1 MQSSAHKCVRIHCGD
16 VSVLPSILR
25 WSGERIRQFPQRL
38 DHGITVAQWRRMAN
52 RWGIDDRFN
61 RFQEF
66 ILGLRAGDAVQIED
80 LAQTT
85 GLSEGLCRRS
95 LEALA
100 AVGVMSN
107 EYDGRFVRRTR
118 SASAL

>member
-1 MQSSAHKCVRIHCGD
+1 MSPTASS
-16 VSVLPSILR
+16 LL
-25 WSGERIRQFPQRL
+25 
-38 DHGITVAQWRRMAN
+38 AQVDMAN
-52 RWGIDDRFN
+52 RWGVEARFN

-80 LAQTT
+80 LARTT

-107 EYDGRFVRRTR
+107 EYDGRFIRRTW
-118 SASAL
+118 SARLQ